1 MQAGIIKTKVSVDNL
16 RLLESE
22 KNVIPESFKER
33 SVKGVESRA
42 LRKVS
47 TELDIRGMASD
58 EGIIELDNFIDGAL
72 LSGVET
78 ITVIHGK
85 GTGVLKTP

>member
-1 MQAGIIKTKVSVDNL
+1 M
-16 RLLESE
+16 
-22 KNVIPESFKER
+22 PWCCPFP
-33 SVKGVESRA
+33 
-42 LRKVS
+42 S

-85 GTGVLKTP
+85 GTGVLKNAVRTHLKTHRSVKSFRRGMYGEGEDGVTVITLK